1 MSTTNKSKSP
11 VITTGSKPATR
22 SGTPTNGDLMQAIA
36 GMQASQSSQFRELQ
50 VSLASVTKQ
59 LADLKNDNLLLR
71 NEVSSLA
78 ARIAILEADHIVP
91 VNDDLSSKV
100 LREISERNSCDS
112 SVIAYDVPESSSS
125 SPSQRIIDDTTEL
138 SNALSSI
145 NTILPENIKV
155 VRLGGHLSKKPR
167 PLKLI
172 FKTKDEA
179 ANLLLKFKQSTRN
192 GSNISN
198 NLRLVRDKTSL
209 ERQLLRSSHAEL
221 ERRKQSGELNLAVR
235 YINGVPSVTK
245 IQPKNDVAGRR

>member
-1 MSTTNKSKSP
+1 MPITNKSKSP

-22 SGTPTNGDLMQAIA
+22 SGTPTNGDRMQAIA

-50 VSLASVTKQ
+50 VSLTSVTKQ
-59 LADLKNDNLLLR
+59 LSDLKNGNLLLR

-91 VNDDLSSKV
+91 VNDDLPSKF
-100 LREISERNSCDS
+100 LREISERYSCDLN
-112 SVIAYDVPESSSS
+112 VIAYDVPESSSS
-125 SPSQRIIDDTTEL
+125 SPSQRIIDDASEL
-138 SNALSSI
+138 SNVLSSI
-145 NTILPENIKV
+145 NTTLPVDVKV

-172 FKTKDEA
+172 FKSKDEA
-179 ANLLLKFKQSTRN
+179 ANLLLKFRQSIRN
-192 GSNISN
+192 GCNISN
-198 NLRLVRDKTSL
+198 NIRLVRDKTSL

-221 ERRKQSGELNLAVR
+221 ERRKHSGELNLVVK

-245 IQPKNDVAGRR
+245 MQPKNDVTGRR

>member
-1 MSTTNKSKSP
+1 MSTTNKSKFP

-22 SGTPTNGDLMQAIA
+22 SGTPTNGDLLQAIT

-59 LADLKNDNLLLR
+59 LADLKNDNLVLR

-78 ARIAILEADHIVP
+78 ARIAIFEGDHIVP
-91 VNDDLSSKV
+91 VNDDFSSKII
-100 LREISERNSCDS
+100 REISERNSCDL

-145 NTILPENIKV
+145 NTTLPVDIKV
-155 VRLGGHLSKKPR
+155 VRLDGHLSKKPR

-172 FKTKDEA
+172 FKSKDEA
-179 ANLLLKFKQSTRN
+179 ANLLLKFRQSIRN
-192 GSNISN
+192 GCNISN
-198 NLRLVRDKTSL
+198 SLRLVWDKTFM
-209 ERQLLRSSHAEL
+209 ERQLLRSAHAEF
-221 ERRKQSGELNLAVR
+221 ERRKQSGESNLVVK
-235 YINGVPSVTK
+235 YVNGVPSVTK
-245 IQPKNDVAGRR
+245 MQPKNDVAGRR